1 MRDIPFAIEDG
12 HSVLRS
18 GEDGTGVTITSG
30 TIDSAPSI
38 QTPSRAGHGS
48 GGRFAFLGREAGGIT
63 YSDLG
68 VEIPHPGR
76 AACAGLSGETC
87 EQDEVLICMESKSLR
102 KRRDFSSHPGS

>member
-48 GGRFAFLGREAGGIT
+48 GGRFAFWEGKPAESPIRIL
-63 YSDLG
+63 
-68 VEIPHPGR
+68 
-76 AACAGLSGETC
+76 
-87 EQDEVLICMESKSLR
+87 VLKSHILVV
-102 KRRDFSSHPGS
+102 